1 MEVCGPPEVVIGE
14 AAPPPEAVWR
24 LVLVLPRGPARAQV
38 GQTRH
43 APRLPLGGAP
53 AVGAV
58 VAVVAELGVAV
69 APPEDGGL
77 GLGVLRLRALVLPT
91 VRQAQLQH
99 LPRDAGH

>member
-24 LVLVLPRGPARAQV
+24 LVLPRGPARAQV

>member
-1 MEVCGPPEVVIGE
+1 MWAPEVVIGE

-24 LVLVLPRGPARAQV
+24 LVLDLARGPARAQV

-43 APRLPLGGAP
+43 APRLTLGGAP
-53 AVGAV
+53 AVGAVVAV

-91 VRQAQLQH
+91 VRQTQLQH